1 MKKKKIP
8 LKNINKR
15 LKLKC
20 PKCREVN
27 LFEKDYK
34 YKFIYC
40 KKCKYVYAWIENK
53 KHLIYEYLPESEHK
67 VSN

>member
-1 MKKKKIP
+1 MKRKKIL
-8 LKNINKR
+8 LKNINNR

-20 PKCREVN
+20 PKCNEVN
-27 LFEKDYK
+27 IFSKNHE

-53 KHLIYEYLPESEHK
+53 KYLVYEYTPETEHHIK
-67 VSN
+67 K